1 MRRIERSAL
10 VMYSAEQ
17 MFALVN
23 DIAAY
28 PQFMEGVSATDIIH
42 SDGEVIEARLH
53 VSKAGIKQSF
63 VTRNRLE
70 VPTAMHME
78 LVEGPFSQF
87 AGAWHF
93 KALNDEACKVSLVL
107 AFEFDNK
114 ILDLA
119 AGTWFESVANQQV
132 DSLCERAKVV
142 YR

>member
-28 PQFMEGVSATDIIH
+28 PQFMEGVSSTEIIH
-42 SDGEVIEARLH
+42 ADENMIEARVD

-70 VPTAMHME
+70 APVAMYME
-78 LVEGPFSQF
+78 LVKGPFSQF
-87 AGAWHF
+87 EGAWHF
-93 KALNDEACKVSLVL
+93 KALNDEACKVSLEL
-107 AFEFDNK
+107 AFEFDNM

-119 AGTWFESVANQQV
+119 AGAWFESVANQQV

-142 YR
+142 YL